1 MRLEPCSVKADD
13 HERMSIAVGDAVA
26 LARELVRVDSRNPVL
41 VPGARGEAEVAG
53 VLAAVLESW
62 GFTVELRDAA
72 PGRPNV
78 IARIGGGGGGRS
90 LMLNGHLD
98 TVGIDG
104 MTHDA
109 FDPVIRDGRL
119 HGRGACD
126 MKSGVAAM
134 CAAAARAA
142 RQGLAGEVIVA
153 AVIDEELESLG
164 TRALLEQGVR
174 TDAAIV
180 TEPTRLS
187 VMPAHRG
194 FVWMELRV
202 TGRAAHGSR
211 YDIGVDAIRHAG
223 LVLAELDRLDGE
235 VLPLRTHPLLGR
247 GSLHAST
254 ITGGTAWSIYPD
266 SCTVTVERRTL
277 PGESADDAVAEL
289 RAACTRVH
297 DRLARLGR
305 SLEYDVLRQFSQS
318 GSEIPVDA
326 PIVRALGDAL
336 ESSGAPVRVEGASYW
351 TDMALLNE
359 AGIPSICYGP
369 GDIALAHGAEE
380 WIEVRQVEQAADVIE
395 RLIGMWCGAQGAN

>member
-1 MRLEPCSVKADD
+1 
-13 HERMSIAVGDAVA
+13 MSIAVGDAVA
-26 LARELVRVDSRNPVL
+26 LACELVRVDSRNPAL
-41 VPGARGEAEVAG
+41 VPGARGEAEVAA

-62 GFTVELRDAA
+62 GFRVELRDAA

-78 IARIGGGGGGRS
+78 VARIGGGGGGRS

-134 CAAAARAA
+134 CAAAARAG
-142 RQGLAGEVIVA
+142 RKGLAGEVIIA

-211 YDIGVDAIRHAG
+211 YDIGVDAIRHAA
-223 LVLAELDRLDGE
+223 LVLAELDRLDGD
-235 VLPLRTHPLLGR
+235 VLPGRTHPLLGR

-266 SCTVTVERRTL
+266 SCTVTIERRTL

-289 RAACTRVH
+289 RAACARVN
-297 DRLARLGR
+297 DRLQRGGR
-305 SLEYDVLRQFSQS
+305 SLEYDVVRQFSQS

-326 PIVRALGDAL
+326 PIVRALSGAL
-336 ESSGAPVRVEGASYW
+336 EGAGAPVRVEGASYW
-351 TDMALLNE
+351 TDMALLNG

-380 WIEVRQVEQAADVIE
+380 WIEVSQVRQATEVIE
-395 RLIGMWCGAQGAN
+395 RLITTWCGAQGASEWPS

>member
-1 MRLEPCSVKADD
+1 
-13 HERMSIAVGDAVA
+13 MSIASGDAVA
-26 LARELVRVDSRNPVL
+26 LARELVRVDSRNPAL

-53 VLAAVLESW
+53 VLASVLEAW
-62 GFTVELRDAA
+62 GFAVEMRDAA

-78 IARIGGGGGGRS
+78 VARIGERSGGRS

-109 FDPVIRDGRL
+109 FDPVIRNGRL

-142 RQGLAGEVIVA
+142 VAGIAGEVIVA

-164 TRALLEQGVR
+164 THSLIEQGVR
-174 TDAAIV
+174 ADAAIV

-194 FVWMELRV
+194 FVWMELRI

-223 LVLAELDRLDGE
+223 LVLAELDRMDAE
-235 VLPLRTHPLLGR
+235 VLPQRTHPLLGR

-254 ITGGTAWSIYPD
+254 IRGGTAWSIYPD
-266 SCTVTVERRTL
+266 ACTVTVERRTL
-277 PGESADDAVAEL
+277 PGESAGDAVAEL
-289 RAACTRVH
+289 ESACARVSEQ
-297 DRLARLGR
+297 LAKRGR
-305 SLEYDVLRQFSQS
+305 SLEFAVARHFAQA
-318 GSEIPVDA
+318 GSEVAVDA
-326 PIVRALGDAL
+326 PIVRALGSAL
-336 ESSGAPVRVEGASYW
+336 ESAQAPVRIEGASYW

-380 WIEVRQVEQAADVIE
+380 WIEIREIEQATDVIE
-395 RLIGMWCGAQGAN
+395 RLIGAWCGAQGAN

>member
-1 MRLEPCSVKADD
+1 
-13 HERMSIAVGDAVA
+13 MSIATGDAVA
-26 LARELVRVDSRNPVL
+26 LARELVRVDSRNPAL
-41 VPGARGEAEVAG
+41 VPGARGEAEVAAVLAG
-53 VLAAVLESW
+53 VLEAW
-62 GFTVELRDAA
+62 GFAVELRDAA

-78 IARIGGGGGGRS
+78 IARIDGQAGGRS

-109 FDPVIRDGRL
+109 FDPVVRDGRL

-142 RQGLAGEVIVA
+142 RSGIAGEVIIA

-174 TDAAIV
+174 ADAAIV

-194 FVWMELRV
+194 FVWMELRIG
-202 TGRAAHGSR
+202 GRAAHGSR
-211 YDIGVDAIRHAG
+211 YDIGIDAIRQAG
-223 LVLAELDRLDGE
+223 LVLAELDRVDAE
-235 VLPLRTHPLLGR
+235 VLPRRTHPLLGR

-254 ITGGTAWSIYPD
+254 IKGGTAWSIYPD
-266 SCTVTVERRTL
+266 ACTVTIERRTL
-277 PGESADDAVAEL
+277 PGETAADAVAEL
-289 RAACTRVH
+289 EAACARVH
-297 DRLARLGR
+297 DGLAKSGR
-305 SLEYDVLRQFSQS
+305 SLDYTVVRHFSQA
-318 GSEIPVDA
+318 GSEVPVDA
-326 PIVRALGDAL
+326 PIVRALTGAL
-336 ESSGAPVRVEGASYW
+336 EGARAPVRIEGASYW

-359 AGIPSICYGP
+359 AGIPCICYGP

-380 WIEVRQVEQAADVIE
+380 WIEVREIEQATDVIE
-395 RLIGMWCGAQGAN
+395 RLIGAWCGRQGVK

>member
-1 MRLEPCSVKADD
+1 MP
-13 HERMSIAVGDAVA
+13 IAAGDALA
-26 LARELVRVDSRNPVL
+26 LARELVRADSRNPSL
-41 VPGARGEAEVAG
+41 VAGAPGEAEAAR
-53 VLAAVLESW
+53 VLASVLEQW
-62 GFTVELRDAA
+62 GFAVELHEAA

-78 IARIGGGGGGRS
+78 VARIGERAGGRS

-98 TVGIDG
+98 TVGTDG

-109 FDPVIRDGRL
+109 FDPVVRDGRL

-134 CAAAARAA
+134 CAAAVRAA
-142 RQGLAGEVIVA
+142 RTGIAGEVIIA

-164 TRALLEQGVR
+164 TRALLARGIR

-194 FVWMELRV
+194 FVWMEVRIA
-202 TGRAAHGSR
+202 GRAAHGSR

-223 LVLAELDRLDGE
+223 LLLAELDRLDSE
-235 VLPLRTHPLLGR
+235 VLPRRTHPLLGR

-254 ITGGTAWSIYPD
+254 IKGGTAWSIYPD
-266 SCTVTVERRTL
+266 ACTMTVERRTL
-277 PGESADDAVAEL
+277 PGETADDAVAEL
-289 RAACTRVH
+289 RAACERVNE
-297 DRLARLGR
+297 RLRRLGR
-305 SLEYDVLRQFSQS
+305 SLDVEVARQFSQA
-318 GSEIPVDA
+318 GSEVAGEA
-326 PIVRALGDAL
+326 PIARAMAEAL
-336 ESSGAPVRVEGASYW
+336 SATGEPVKIEGASYW

-359 AGIPSICYGP
+359 AGIPAICYGP

-380 WIEVRQVEQAADVIE
+380 WIEVAEIERATQVLA
-395 RLIGMWCGAQGAN
+395 RLIGDWCGGRGAE

>member
-1 MRLEPCSVKADD
+1 MP
-13 HERMSIAVGDAVA
+13 IAAGDALA
-26 LARELVRVDSRNPVL
+26 LARELVRVDSRNPAL
-41 VPGARGEAEVAG
+41 VPGALGEAEAAR
-53 VLAAVLESW
+53 VLARVLEEW
-62 GFTVELRDAA
+62 GFAVEMHDAA

-78 IARIGGGGGGRS
+78 VARIGDRAGGRS

-98 TVGIDG
+98 TVGTEG
-104 MTHDA
+104 MTHEA
-109 FDPVIRDGRL
+109 FDPVVRDGRL

-134 CAAAARAA
+134 CAAALRAA
-142 RQGLAGEVIVA
+142 RTGIAGEVIIA

-164 TRALLEQGVR
+164 TRALLDRGIR

-194 FVWMELRV
+194 FVWMEVRV
-202 TGRAAHGSR
+202 AGRAAHGSR

-223 LVLAELDRLDGE
+223 LLLAELDRLDSD

-254 ITGGTAWSIYPD
+254 IKGGTAWSIYPD
-266 SCTVTVERRTL
+266 ACTMTVERRTL
-277 PGESADDAVAEL
+277 PGETANDAVAEL
-289 RAACTRVH
+289 RAACERVNE
-297 DRLARLGR
+297 RLRRSGR
-305 SLEYDVLRQFSQS
+305 SLDVEVGRQFSQA
-318 GSEIPVDA
+318 GSEVEGDA
-326 PIVRALGDAL
+326 PIVRALTAAL
-336 ESSGAPVRVEGASYW
+336 SATGEPVKVEGASYW

-359 AGIPSICYGP
+359 AGIPAICYGP

-380 WIEVRQVEQAADVIE
+380 WIEVAEIERATQVLE
-395 RLIGMWCGAQGAN
+395 RLIGDWCGRRGAD

>member
-1 MRLEPCSVKADD
+1 
-13 HERMSIAVGDAVA
+13 MSIAVGDAVA
-26 LARELVRVDSRNPVL
+26 LARELVRVDSRNPSL
-41 VPGARGEAEVAG
+41 VPGARGEADVAI
-53 VLAAVLESW
+53 VLAGILEAW
-62 GFTVELRDAA
+62 GFTVEMRDAA

-78 IARIGGGGGGRS
+78 VARIGGGDGGRS

-98 TVGIDG
+98 TVGIEG

-109 FDPVIRDGRL
+109 FDPLVHDDRL

-134 CAAAARAA
+134 CAAAARAG
-142 RQGLAGEVIVA
+142 RGGLAGEVIVA

-164 TRALLEQGVR
+164 TRALLEHGVR
-174 TDAAIV
+174 ADAAIV

-211 YDIGVDAIRHAG
+211 YDIGIDGIRHAG
-223 LVLAELDRLDGE
+223 LVLAELDRLDAE
-235 VLPLRTHPLLGR
+235 VLPHRTHPLLGR

-266 SCTVTVERRTL
+266 ACTVTVERRTL
-277 PGESADDAVAEL
+277 PGESADDAVREL
-289 RAACTRVH
+289 RDACARVNE
-297 DRLARLGR
+297 RLARNGR
-305 SLEYDVLRQFSQS
+305 SLEYEVVRRFSQS
-318 GSEIPVDA
+318 GSEIPSDA
-326 PIVRALGDAL
+326 PIVRALSGAL
-336 ESSGAPVRVEGASYW
+336 EATGAPVRIEGASYW

-359 AGIPSICYGP
+359 AGIPSICFGP
-369 GDIALAHGAEE
+369 GDIAQAHGSRE
-380 WIEVRQVEQAADVIE
+380 WIELREVRQATDVIE
-395 RLIGMWCGAQGAN
+395 RLVTAWCGAPGAKGWQS